1 MLDNGTKIRQLKLI
15 TLNVLRGFEWGLV
28 FGVICPLFLVFVVK
42 LASFLMFTVF
52 GENTIKCLE
61 DFCKRSIIF

>member
-1 MLDNGTKIRQLKLI
+1 MYRPFLLDNGTNIRQLKLI

-28 FGVICPLFLVFVVK
+28 FGVIYPLFLVFVVQ

-52 GENTIKCLE
+52 GENIVLI
-61 DFCKRSIIF
+61 SV

>member
-1 MLDNGTKIRQLKLI
+1 MLDNGAKIRRQLKLI

-42 LASFLMFTVF
+42 LASFLMFTVC
-52 GENTIKCLE
+52 GENTVKCLE
-61 DFCKRSIIF
+61 DFL